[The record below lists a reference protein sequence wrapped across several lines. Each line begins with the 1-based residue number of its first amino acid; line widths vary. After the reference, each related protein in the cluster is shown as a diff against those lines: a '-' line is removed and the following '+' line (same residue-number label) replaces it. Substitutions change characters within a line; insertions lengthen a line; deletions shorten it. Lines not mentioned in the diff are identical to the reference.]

1 MENITLQI
9 IQTSLK
15 HETSEV
21 ERNCSCEKGITSHDY
36 CPVLRCREK
45 GGKLKDINDIPYGHM
60 FPMQRSGN
68 PVEDRQFRRKVEEAN
83 RNGDC
88 IINVGN
94 GYYRPIPGDSTDESE
109 LREYLAKEL
118 HRARAIQIKRL
129 KMKMTFERWRE
140 SGVLTGNSGEIG

>member
-1 MENITLQI
+1 M
-9 IQTSLK
+9 K
-15 HETSEV
+15 HETNEV

-36 CPVLRCREK
+36 CPVLLRREK

-94 GYYRPIPGDSTDESE
+94 GYYRPVPGDTTDESE

-140 SGVLTGNSGEIG
+140 SGVLTGNSGETG

>member
-1 MENITLQI
+1 MENITLYI

-15 HETSEV
+15 HETNEV

-36 CPVLRCREK
+36 CPVLWCREK

-94 GYYRPIPGDSTDESE
+94 GYYRPVPGDTTDEI
-109 LREYLAKEL
+109 RVT
-118 HRARAIQIKRL
+118 RI
-129 KMKMTFERWRE
+129 
-140 SGVLTGNSGEIG
+140 SGERVTPRQSDTDKAIKNENDI

>member
-1 MENITLQI
+1 M
-9 IQTSLK
+9 
-15 HETSEV
+15 
-21 ERNCSCEKGITSHDY
+21 
-36 CPVLRCREK
+36 
-45 GGKLKDINDIPYGHM
+45 KDINDIPYGHM
-60 FPMQRSGN
+60 FPMQRSRN

-94 GYYRPIPGDSTDESE
+94 GYYRPVPGDTTDESE

-140 SGVLTGNSGEIG
+140 SGVLIGNSGETG